1 MKLQLGRA
9 EFAEAIS
16 WATRLVGPRPHLPVL
31 SGVLLTAEDGRL
43 TCAAHDLEIAGQVHV
58 AANVERSG
66 QALLPGKL
74 LAGMAAK
81 LPDAP
86 VQLTVEGDDVT
97 IDCGRAHFSLRGMRT
112 EDYPGALAPIDDAP
126 TGILKADAF
135 TRLVTQVARA
145 AATEETRPMLTG
157 VKLEARDGE
166 LTAAATDSYRMAVRS
181 LPWERS
187 VDAEAL
193 VPARAMMEAAK
204 AAHEAGGEV
213 QIAFEDG
220 QVSFL
225 LGDRRLTTRL
235 IEAAFPNFRGL
246 LPDGFETV
254 VVVDRAPLA
263 EAVQRV
269 AVVTQGQVNTPVT
282 VTFGDGSVELR
293 AGGQEGA
300 AQEALPAEITGGTIE
315 IAFNPTYLLSG
326 LEATGTEQI
335 RVELRDGLKPAVL
348 RPQVAAGEDG
358 EAPKVEDFTY
368 LLMPMRVN

>member
-9 EFAEAIS
+9 EFAEAIG

-31 SGVLLTAEDGRL
+31 SGVLLTADDGRL
-43 TCAAHDLEIAGQVHV
+43 TCSAHDLEVAGQVQV
-58 AANVERSG
+58 AANIERTG
-66 QALLPGKL
+66 RALLPGKL

-86 VQLTVEGDDVT
+86 VQLAVEGDDVT
-97 IDCGRAHFSLRGMRT
+97 IDCGRAHFTLRGMRA
-112 EDYPGALAPIDDAP
+112 EDYPGALEPIADAP

-135 TRLVTQVARA
+135 NRMVTQVARA
-145 AATEETRPMLTG
+145 AATEEARPMLTG
-157 VKLEARDGE
+157 VKLEAREGE
-166 LTAAATDSYRMAVRS
+166 LSAAATDSYRMAMRS
-181 LPWERS
+181 LRWEKA

-193 VPARAMMEAAK
+193 VPARALMEAAK
-204 AAHEAGGEV
+204 AAQEAGGEV
-213 QIAFEDG
+213 AISFEEG
-220 QVSFL
+220 QVTFM

-235 IEAAFPNFRGL
+235 IEAAFPNVRGL
-246 LPDGFETV
+246 LPDSFETV
-254 VVVDRAPLA
+254 AVVERAALL
-263 EAVQRV
+263 EALSRV
-269 AVVTQGQVNTPVT
+269 SVVTQGQVNTPVN

-300 AQEALPAEITGGTIE
+300 AQEAMPADVDGETIE
-315 IAFNPTYLLSG
+315 IAFNPTYLASG
-326 LEATGTEQI
+326 LEATGTEFI

-348 RPQVAAGEDG
+348 RPQAAAAEDG